1 VRTRA
6 ALSSREGWVAW
17 TRGGCYTNAM
27 TSLRRIATFGSCL
40 SVVVAVVLVL
50 GSVSFARAAALEFVD
65 AKLEGEG
72 GVQGLAGVLAVA
84 VSPDGRNVYTVAPA
98 GDAVAVFTRD
108 PATGAHSQLEVQKDG
123 TGNVDGIGYPDAIA
137 ISPDGGF
144 VYVAGSRDDAVA
156 AFSRDKNTGAL
167 TFLEAQKEGTAG
179 VEGIRYARALAIS
192 PDGEFLYAA
201 GQKSDAIA
209 VFKRNALTGWLTFV
223 EAQHQGVLGVA
234 GIVEPLALTISP
246 DGAQLYVATG
256 DQSAVTVFARDKT
269 SGHLTQRA
277 PDTEPDPGLI
287 GISSVTVSPDGA
299 FVYATRSN
307 DDAIAIYRRNKTSG
321 ALSFVEIVS
330 QGVDGVDG
338 IYGVFWTAI
347 SPDGRRLYAS
357 STLGHD
363 LAAFE
368 RDPHTGLLYYLQ
380 KERGT
385 PTREC
390 LAFAR
395 GVAVSPD
402 GRTVYVAG
410 ASSNS
415 VVAYRAGAAD
425 RTPEK

>member
-1 VRTRA
+1 MTSARC
-6 ALSSREGWVAW
+6 LSSLA
-17 TRGGCYTNAM
+17 TRT
-27 TSLRRIATFGSCL
+27 
-40 SVVVAVVLVL
+40 VVLMTIVAML
-50 GSVSFARAAALEFVD
+50 GSTSHARAAALEFVD

-84 VSPDGRNVYTVAPA
+84 VSPDGRNVYAVAPA
-98 GDAVAVFTRD
+98 GDAVTVFTRD
-108 PATGAHSQLEVQKDG
+108 AGTGALTQLEVQKDG
-123 TGNVDGIGYPDAIA
+123 VGNVDGIAYAAAVA

-144 VYVAGSRDDAVA
+144 VYIAGSRDDAVA
-156 AFSRDKNTGAL
+156 AFARDKATGAL

-192 PDGEFLYAA
+192 PDGQYLYAA

-209 VFKRNALTGWLTFV
+209 VFKRNTLTGWLTFV
-223 EAQHQGVLGVA
+223 EVQHQGALGVA
-234 GIVEPLALTISP
+234 GIAEPLALTISP
-246 DGAQLYVATG
+246 DGAHLYVATG
-256 DQSAVTVFARDKT
+256 EQSAVTVFARDKGT
-269 SGHLTQRA
+269 GHLTLRP
-277 PDTEPDPGLI
+277 PDAEADPGLI
-287 GISSVTVSPDGA
+287 GIASVAVSPDGD

-307 DDAIAIYRRNKTSG
+307 DDAIAIYRRNYKSG
-321 ALSFVEIVS
+321 ALSFVEMAA

-338 IYGVFWTAI
+338 IYGVFWVAI

-363 LAAFE
+363 VAAFE
-368 RDPHTGLLYYLQ
+368 RDPRTGLLYYLQ

-402 GRTVYVAG
+402 GRSVYVAG

-415 VVAYRAGAAD
+415 VVVYRAGELDRVLAD
-425 RTPEK
+425 